1 MTTFEKLIES
11 LDKAQ
16 AHLKKAKEHF
26 DKCEVIIIDIKEK
39 K

>member
-1 MTTFEKLIES
+1 MKTFEKLIES

-16 AHLKKAKEHF
+16 THLKKAKEHF
-26 DKCEVIIIDIKEK
+26 DKYKIIIMDIKEK